1 MFDLFSRIL
10 VEHPELAL
18 FLALGLGYA
27 IGKIRYGTFTLGAVT
42 GCLIAGVMIGQ
53 TGVVMS
59 NDVKQAFFL
68 LFLFAI
74 GYRTGPQFF
83 RSLNAKALPQ
93 IAVTVIL
100 CVVALGVVLGASL
113 VFNLGIGT
121 ASGLL
126 AGATTESAAVGVAL
140 DTFRNTGADDTMV
153 RAFEADVATSFAV
166 AYLAGVIAT
175 IFMTSQIAPRFLR
188 RSLAE
193 ACAELEASMNA
204 SEDGESSAQSARRS
218 IEARAYLIDPTWVGM
233 TISQAEARVPQ
244 GRESLC
250 RAGPPQGRYPARRGR
265 SAPGS
270 GRHCRRG
277 WPARVSCRQIR
288 RNRDGGRRYSTSGCS
303 R

>member
-1 MFDLFSRIL
+1 MRKDRSCRYPTQYAAQNSMFDLFSDIL

-140 DTFRNTGADDTMV
+140 DTFRNTGANDTMI

-193 ACAELEASMNA
+193 ACAELETSMNA

-218 IEARAYLIDPTWVGM
+218 IEARAYVIDPNLGRHDDFAGR
-233 TISQAEARVPQ
+233 SPGAQ
-244 GRESLC
+244 GCEGLC
-250 RAGPPQGRYPARRGR
+250 RAGPSQGRYPARRGR

-270 GRHCRRG
+270 G
-277 WPARVSCRQIR
+277 
-288 RNRDGGRRYSTSGCS
+288 
-303 R
+303 